1 MSTAPTTSSPTRA
14 ERLQLAAAVLRGIL
28 AGTTRA
34 IITWL
39 LEQDI
44 HH

>member
-1 MSTAPTTSSPTRA
+1 MTTATTSTSLTRA
-14 ERLQLAAAVLRGIL
+14 ERLLLAAAALRGVL

-39 LEQDI
+39 FEYHI
-44 HH
+44 H